1 MPERLIEV
9 ALRVLSCFITNPP
22 TKPAPEDVALL
33 RSAAEAEA
41 NAMTPD
47 LLAIHIVE
55 RELRR
60 RASGAAS

>member
-9 ALRVLSCFITNPP
+9 ALRVLSCFIANPP
-22 TKPAPEDVALL
+22 TKPAPEDVSRL
-33 RSAAEAEA
+33 RNSIGAADRE
-41 NAMTPD
+41 MTAD

-55 RELRR
+55 IELRR